1 MLHCVVTDFYYENR
15 EVSVG
20 ALTIK
25 LGFAI
30 RIFGIFGL
38 QKIAFV
44 SLQKHASHG
53 RVKQSGLR
61 AHEPPLS
68 EVYCHP
74 IQTSI
79 PNKCIKVSIICHEH

>member
-25 LGFAI
+25 L
-30 RIFGIFGL
+30 GIFGL

-79 PNKCIKVSIICHEH
+79 PTKCIKVSIICHEH